1 MEMKQDLYFIDE
13 NRKRRHKVKV
23 EKWEMFVLCI
33 FIYENR

>member
-23 EKWEMFVLCI
+23 EKMGNVCSL
-33 FIYENR
+33 YLHL